1 VITYNTLMNNA
12 DFQGGKELLAE
23 MREKGIAPDVI
34 TYSTLMDKADFRGGK
49 ELLAEMREK
58 GIAPNVITYS
68 MLMGKADFRGGKE
81 LLAEMREKG
90 IAPDVITYVNLFKAE
105 IGESAEELLKWY
117 LAQPNH
123 PDTPIG
129 SVITSY
135 RRLERTRDA
144 LRLALDYAH
153 LPAARKLI
161 RDKPQDCLAY
171 FNSFL
176 SLDSYH
182 PNADYALGV
191 AYLEQTRL
199 KEARR
204 HLEKALK
211 LATAESRKA
220 VIRDWLRQIQASK

>member
-1 VITYNTLMNNA
+1 MDKA

-23 MREKGIAPDVI
+23 MRARGIAPNVI
-34 TYSTLMDKADFRGGK
+34 TYSTLMDKADFQGGK
-49 ELLAEMREK
+49 ELLAEMRVKGIAPNVISYNTLMDKADFQGGKELLAEMHAK
-58 GIAPNVITYS
+58 GIAPNVIT
-68 MLMGKADFRGGKE
+68 FTN
-81 LLAEMREKG
+81 LL
-90 IAPDVITYVNLFKAE
+90 KAE

-123 PDTPIG
+123 PDAPIG
-129 SVITSY
+129 AVITSY
-135 RRLERTRDA
+135 RKLGRTQDA
-144 LRLALDYAH
+144 VRLALDYAH

-161 RDKPQDCLAY
+161 RDQPEDCLAC

-176 SLDSYH
+176 GLDSHH

-191 AYLEQTRL
+191 AYWEQTRL

>member
-1 VITYNTLMNNA
+1 VITYNTLIGKA
-12 DFQGGKELLAE
+12 DFQAGKELLAE
-23 MREKGIAPDVI
+23 MR
-34 TYSTLMDKADFRGGK
+34 K
-49 ELLAEMREK
+49 EGLV
-58 GIAPNVITYS
+58 PNVITYS
-68 MLMGKADFRGGKE
+68 S
-81 LLAEMREKG
+81 
-90 IAPDVITYVNLFKAE
+90 LFKAE

-123 PDTPIG
+123 PDAAMDAA
-129 SVITSY
+129 ITSY
-135 RRLERTRDA
+135 RRLGRTNDA

-161 RDKPQDCLAY
+161 GDKPEDCLAY

-176 SLDSYH
+176 SPDSYH

-191 AYLEQTRL
+191 AYFEQTRL